1 MILVSLLIIPVIA
14 GIICWAV
21 GRRSATGARWAAVAA
36 MIVELVISVVIIARC
51 QNDVFLLHHGG
62 WLLEVKAPWIPQLGI
77 SFHLAADGISLL
89 LILLTALLGLMA
101 VLASWT
107 EIRDSVGFFYFNL
120 LVTIAGIT
128 GVFLALD
135 LFLFYFFWELM
146 LVPMFFLI
154 LLWGHEKRVYA
165 AVKFFIFTQSGGLLM
180 FLSILGLAFAHK
192 DAMGS
197 LSFDYSLLM
206 GTPLNSGTALFLMLG
221 FLAAFLVKLPAI
233 PFHPWLPDAHTEA
246 PTGGSVILAG
256 LLLKTGAYGLIR
268 FAVPLFP
275 DAASQLVPYGIALAV
290 VGILYGAVMAFSQT
304 DLKRLIAYT
313 SISHMGFVLLGI
325 CAWNTIALQGVMVQ
339 IICHGVGTGAL
350 FMLAGVLQ
358 ERIHTR
364 ELNRMGGLWQQVPRM
379 SGLLLF
385 FALAALG
392 LPGLGN
398 FAGEFLVLLGTYSV
412 SIVGTVIAVLG
423 FIFSTVY
430 ALWMVWRVSFGPQKE
445 AWDIT
450 DLSVREMLSLGV
462 LVGVLIWIGL
472 FPQTVINVAGQG
484 YENIKRTMNGHISA
498 QRSTGI
504 FEEKS
509 MDRKIIAAF
518 EAEARGSDDNL

>member
-1 MILVSLLIIPVIA
+1 MILLSLLLIPLIA
-14 GIICWAV
+14 GILCWAV
-21 GRRSATGARWAAVAA
+21 GRRSGTAARWLALAA
-36 MIVELVISVVIIARC
+36 MIVELFITVVLTVRC
-51 QNDVFLLHHGG
+51 QNNVLLLDRGG

-77 SFHLAADGISLL
+77 GFHLAVDGISLL
-89 LILLTALLGLMA
+89 LITLTALLGLM
-101 VLASWT
+101 VVIASWT
-107 EIRDSVGFFYFNL
+107 EIKDGVGFFHFNL
-120 LVTIAGIT
+120 LLTIAGIM
-128 GVFLALD
+128 GVFLSLD

-154 LLWGHEKRVYA
+154 LSWGHDERVYA
-165 AVKFFIFTQSGGLLM
+165 AVKFFIFTQFGGLLM
-180 FLSILGLAFAHK
+180 LLSILGLAFAHK
-192 DAMGS
+192 DATGS
-197 LSFDYSLLM
+197 LSFDYSALM
-206 GTPLNSGTALFLMLG
+206 GTPLKGGTAIFLILG
-221 FLAAFLVKLPAI
+221 FLAAFLVKLPAV
-233 PFHPWLPDAHTEA
+233 PFHSWLPDAHTEA

-275 DAASQLVPYGIALAV
+275 DAASELAPYGIGLAV
-290 VGILYGAVMAFSQT
+290 VGIIYGAVMAFSQT

-313 SISHMGFVLLGI
+313 SVSHMGFVLLGV
-325 CAWNTIALQGVMVQ
+325 CAWNTIALQGVMIQ

-350 FMLAGVLQ
+350 FMLAGALQ

-364 ELNRMGGLWQQVPRM
+364 GLYRMGGLWQQVPRM

-398 FAGEFLVLLGTYSV
+398 FAGEFLVLLGAYSV
-412 SIVGTVIAVLG
+412 SIVGTIIAASG

-430 ALWMVWRVSFGPQKE
+430 ALWMAWRVLYGPQKE
-445 AWDIT
+445 TWDIP
-450 DLSVREMLSLGV
+450 DLSAREMLPLGV
-462 LVGVLIWIGL
+462 LVVVLIWIGL

-484 YENIKRTMNGHISA
+484 YENVKRTMNGHISA
-498 QRSTGI
+498 QRSTET

-509 MDRKIIAAF
+509 MDRKGIAAS
-518 EAEARGSDDNL
+518 EAGRTGVR